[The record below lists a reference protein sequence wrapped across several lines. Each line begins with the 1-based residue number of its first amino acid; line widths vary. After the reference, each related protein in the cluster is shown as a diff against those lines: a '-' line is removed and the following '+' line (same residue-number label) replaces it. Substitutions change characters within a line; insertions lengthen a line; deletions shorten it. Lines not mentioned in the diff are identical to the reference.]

1 MLNSGFT
8 IWFTGLSGA
17 GKSTL
22 AEALVQRLQA
32 WGQRVEILDGDAVRT
47 HYEEPEH
54 PDLTKRGNDEEA
66 GNSYVSHDHNY
77 SNLCGYRAF

>member
-8 IWFTGLSGA
+8 IWFTGLSAA

-22 AEALVQRLQA
+22 AEALAQRLQA
-32 WGQRVEILDGDAVRT
+32 RGQRVEILDGDTVRT

-54 PDLTKRGNDEEA
+54 P
-66 GNSYVSHDHNY
+66 
-77 SNLCGYRAF
+77 